1 MPVAALDRS
10 RIGLDKAEGV
20 ERQPQQIGGNLRK
33 AGLVALA
40 VRLGA
45 EHECHLAVRLK
56 ADLGAFPRGAPR
68 RFEKAGSAKP
78 AQPAALRRGLPPSG
92 KVVHQEALRHLVEI
106 VGKASAID
114 RDPETATIWEMA
126 DQVAPAQCDR
136 VERQSAR
143 RAVDEPLD
151 QVMASGLPAPR

>member
-56 ADLGAFPRGAPR
+56 ADLGAFARRAARG
-68 RFEKAGSAKP
+68 FEKTGDAEP
-78 AQPAALRRGLPPSG
+78 AQPAAPRRFLSPSS
-92 KVVHQEALRHLVEI
+92 KAIRQEPLRHLVAIGAE
-106 VGKASAID
+106 ASAVA
-114 RDPETATIWEMA
+114 RDPETAAIREMA
-126 DQVAPAQCDR
+126 DQVAPAQCD
-136 VERQSAR
+136 
-143 RAVDEPLD
+143 
-151 QVMASGLPAPR
+151 

>member
-1 MPVAALDRS
+1 MRNQE
-10 RIGLDKAEGV
+10 AECG
-20 ERQPQQIGGNLRK
+20 ERQPQQLGGDLRE

-45 EHECHLAVRLK
+45 DHERHAAVRLE
-56 ADLGAFPRGAPR
+56 ADLGAFARCAAR
-68 RFEKAGSAKP
+68 RLEEAGDAEP
-78 AQPAALRRGLPPSG
+78 AQPAALCRGLPPSG